1 MTLPANMTKNKVLWL
16 LGLAVTTLAFF
27 FFFRLFRLNTVPV
40 FVDEAIYVRWSQVM
54 RTEPTL
60 RFLPLQDGKQPL
72 FMWATIPFLK
82 FVADPLVA
90 ARLLSV
96 LAGVG
101 SLVGLGVLSF
111 LLFSDIYIALFST
124 LIYAIVP
131 FTMFFDRMAL
141 ADSLLASFGLW
152 SLIFAYQF
160 AKTLKVEF
168 AMFLGFAIGG
178 GLLTKS
184 PAMIYYPWALL
195 ALIFFVDHSKLN
207 RSNII
212 KIFWGL
218 FLALVISQGMYAILR
233 LGVGFQMIGARNQDY
248 VYSFKEVLGH
258 PFMPL
263 LENLT
268 KTADWLF
275 LLLSP
280 TVLILGVL
288 GFLNPKTRRQYF
300 FLILISLLPL
310 IFQAFIAKVYTSRY
324 ILYAVLPLIPLAGLG
339 LHWLSSRKGRL
350 IQASIILF
358 LSVPLILSFV
368 YLFNPEIAPMSFDM
382 RSGYFSEW
390 TAGTGQKE
398 VANYLL
404 AEEAKGKKIVVF
416 TEGTFGT
423 LPDGLQIYT
432 EGHPNI
438 TIVGSTPNIF
448 EIPSGLLN
456 TAKTNDRFFV
466 LNSSRNHLPA
476 SEMAKLELIKSYPK
490 FTRPDG
496 SFESLLFFRLK

>member
-1 MTLPANMTKNKVLWL
+1 MTKNKTLWL
-16 LGLAVTTLAFF
+16 IGLAAVSLALF
-27 FFFRLFRLNTVPV
+27 FFFRLYRLNSVPV

-82 FVADPLVA
+82 FISDPLVA
-90 ARLLSV
+90 GRLMSV
-96 LAGVG
+96 LAGAG
-101 SLVGLGVLSF
+101 SLLGLGVLAF
-111 LLFSDIYIALFST
+111 VLFADPFIALFSALIYT
-124 LIYAIVP
+124 LIP
-131 FTMFFDRMAL
+131 FTIFFDRMAL
-141 ADSLLASFGLW
+141 ADSLLAMFGIW
-152 SLIFAYQF
+152 SLVFALQF
-160 AKTLKVEF
+160 AKNLQIEF
-168 AMFLGFAIGG
+168 AMYLGFAIGG

-195 ALIFFVDHSKLN
+195 ALVFFVGQSHLN
-207 RSNII
+207 HKNLI
-212 KIFWGL
+212 KIIWGL
-218 FLALVISQGMYAILR
+218 FLALTISQAMYAVLH

-248 VYSFKEVLGH
+248 VYSVKEVLGH
-258 PFMPL
+258 PLVPL
-263 LENLT
+263 LENLA
-268 KTADWLF
+268 KTTNWLF
-275 LLLSP
+275 LLFSP
-280 TVLILGVL
+280 TVLLLGVL
-288 GFLNPKTRRQYF
+288 GFLNTKTRRQYL
-300 FLILISLLPL
+300 FLILVSLLPL
-310 IFQAFIAKVYTSRY
+310 LFQAFIAKVYTSRY
-324 ILYAVLPLIPLAGLG
+324 ILYAVVPLIPLAALG
-339 LHWLSSRKGRL
+339 LHWLASRKGKL

-368 YLFNPEIAPMSFDM
+368 YLLNPALAPMSYDM

-398 VANYLL
+398 VADFLL
-404 AEEAKGKKIVVF
+404 SEEAKGQTIVVF

-438 TIVGSTPNIF
+438 TIVGSTPNIY

-456 TAKTNDRFFV
+456 TDPKNLRFYV

-476 SEMAKLELIKSYPK
+476 SEMAKLELIKEFPK
-490 FTRPDG
+490 FPRADG
-496 SFESLLFFRLK
+496 THESLLFFRLK